1 MQVRIEEPLSSGRAA
16 SPSVNATPQR
26 VSPLTAIRAVRT
38 QFSALESGFKFP
50 PVLDFVH
57 SELSVSSNNAPVRAY
72 EQALTGLLERLD
84 AIESDGDEEVR
95 DVRREVVREVERAL
109 EDVERK
115 VKEQAPQ
122 VPVPEV
128 AKEESSGR
136 DIESE
141 VPNPNASTT
150 ADVPPALVLIAE
162 DTKPTQFDVASVASH
177 PDADIDVA
185 ISGEYETGSPD
196 AGSSEAAI
204 AEVDG
209 AAPAAPPK
217 GEDSIHSAAD
227 LEAVP
232 ASEDVSDSIATITST
247 PTPAVPAPRPSNKSA
262 SSPPAP
268 ETFLTSMSHD
278 QFTFPPRPAFSQS
291 NAGSGVANDDDAIL
305 VDRSSEGGSVKGVE
319 EEWTEFD
326 A

>member
-16 SPSVNATPQR
+16 SPSVNAIPER

-50 PVLDFVH
+50 SVLDFVH
-57 SELSVSSNNAPVRAY
+57 SELAVSSKSAPVRAY

-122 VPVPEV
+122 VPVPEA
-128 AKEESSGR
+128 AKEESSRR

-141 VPNPNASTT
+141 VAKPNTSITPDA
-150 ADVPPALVLIAE
+150 APALIDIAE
-162 DTKPTQFDVASVASH
+162 EAKPTQLSVASVVSQA
-177 PDADIDVA
+177 DVDIDVA
-185 ISGEYETGSPD
+185 ISGEYETGSAD
-196 AGSSEAAI
+196 AESSEAVV

-209 AAPAAPPK
+209 AAPAAPAK
-217 GEDSIHSAAD
+217 GEASIHSAAD

-232 ASEDVSDSIATITST
+232 ASEDVSDSIATIT
-247 PTPAVPAPRPSNKSA
+247 PAVPAPRPLNKSA
-262 SSPPAP
+262 SSPPAA
-268 ETFLTSMSHD
+268 EAFLTSMSHD
-278 QFTFPPRPAFSQS
+278 QYTFPPRPAFSQS
-291 NAGSGVANDDDAIL
+291 NTGPGVAHDDDAIL
-305 VDRSSEGGSVKGVE
+305 VDRSSEGGSVRGVE